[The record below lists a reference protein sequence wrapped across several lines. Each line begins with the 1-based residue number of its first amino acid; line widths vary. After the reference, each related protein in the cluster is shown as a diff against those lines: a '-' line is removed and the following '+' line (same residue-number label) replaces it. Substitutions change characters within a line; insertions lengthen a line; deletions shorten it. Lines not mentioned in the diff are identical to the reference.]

1 MHLELRRTFKED
13 DTWRWEKARRGS
25 DNDRIVD
32 KIMCSLEGG
41 HALEREV

>member
-13 DTWRWEKARRGS
+13 YIWRWEKARQGS

-32 KIMCSLEGG
+32 KITCSLEGG